1 MQLFSVGDRTL
12 DHRVS
17 GSRPVT
23 NRRRL
28 HLLYRPRNRPPA
40 TYNRRTVGAVDDARE
55 LHRPEDTAKAEY
67 ALLVRSAASGDR
79 PAMEQLL
86 MRAQEAAYRFSLLVC
101 GHPEDAED
109 VMQEAL
115 LKTYQYVNRIEQPDA
130 FRTWL
135 YTTVRNACLMQR
147 RRRAG
152 EPARFVSLEHGIDR
166 ADGATA
172 TLDVADRTRPVDEQ
186 LIADGMDRRLRDAL
200 GKLPPE
206 YRMIVV
212 MREMEGLSTREVAA
226 VTGYSEANVKTR
238 LHRARLMLRR
248 HLEAL

>member
-1 MQLFSVGDRTL
+1 
-12 DHRVS
+12 
-17 GSRPVT
+17 
-23 NRRRL
+23 
-28 HLLYRPRNRPPA
+28 
-40 TYNRRTVGAVDDARE
+40 VGAVDDARE
-55 LHRPEDTAKAEY
+55 MTPPEADTAKADY
-67 ALLVRSAASGDR
+67 ALLVRQAASGNR

-101 GHPEDAED
+101 GHSEDAED
-109 VMQEAL
+109 VMQDAL
-115 LKTYQYVNRIEQPDA
+115 LKTYQYVNRIDQPDA

-135 YTTVRNACLMQR
+135 YTTVRNACLMKR

-166 ADGATA
+166 PDGTA
-172 TLDVADRTRPVDEQ
+172 APIDVADRARPVDEQ
-186 LIADGMDRRLRDAL
+186 LMAEGRDRRLRDAL
-200 GKLPPE
+200 GKLPPA

-226 VTGYSEANVKTR
+226 VTGYSETNVKTR

-248 HLEAL
+248 HLEAM